1 MKKIIIISILS
12 LIMLNKFAF
21 SQQMP
26 LDFSDISD
34 VFSNW
39 GGSAFTKVP
48 SPTDANNTVGQL
60 GRDNSVSEQ
69 GNYIDLDRSIDL
81 DFNDKITLMFY
92 AYDANSHTVTVKL
105 ENGTNANIEVAAT
118 TIAQNTWKELTF
130 DFSTIGGNGIYN
142 RLTIRIDDGSSVA
155 GNFLIDDID
164 DGSVHV
170 DLNAIDVEYTDLVWS
185 DEFDTP
191 GKTAINSANWFHQTK
206 LPAGGNWF
214 NGEEQHYTNRI
225 ENSFVEN
232 DNLNIVAIKES
243 FTDQGVTKQ
252 YTSARLNS
260 KFAFTY
266 GRVDVRA
273 KLPEGNGTWPAIW
286 TLGKN
291 INESGAYWQTQ
302 GFGNTS
308 WPACGEIDIMEHGL
322 GPVNHTSSALHTPS
336 SFGNTVN
343 TASQVIS
350 DVANNY
356 HIYSVNWSPNQI
368 TFLVDGVGFYTYN
381 PTVKDANTWPFDLEQ
396 YLILNIAMGGI
407 AGAISPSFTQSPMV
421 IDYVRVY
428 QNNSLSVKDYS
439 QLNASIQVYPNP
451 VKDIIYLK
459 ADVPITKLK
468 LYDISGKHILTQI
481 KPKES
486 INVSDLNPGVYI
498 LEIYSNQ
505 EKSQK
510 RVIIN

>member
-1 MKKIIIISILS
+1 MKKSFIISIFTLLMS
-12 LIMLNKFAF
+12 AQFAF

-39 GGSAFTKVP
+39 GGSTFTTVP
-48 SPTDANNTVGQL
+48 SPTDPNNTVGQF
-60 GRDNSVSEQ
+60 GRNSSVSEQ
-69 GNYIDLDRSIDL
+69 GNYMDLDRSIDL
-81 DFNDKITLMFY
+81 DFNDEITLKFY
-92 AYDANSHTVTVKL
+92 ASDANSHTVIVKL
-105 ENGTNANIEVAAT
+105 ENGTNANIELGAT
-118 TIAQNTWKELTF
+118 TTQNMWTELTF
-130 DFSTIGGNGIYN
+130 DFSTIGGNGEYN

-155 GNFLIDDID
+155 GTFLIDDID
-164 DGSVHV
+164 DGSVHL

-191 GKTAINSANWFHQTK
+191 GKTAINSTNWFHQTQ
-206 LPAGGNWF
+206 LPAGGSWF

-243 FTDQGVTKQ
+243 FIDQGVTKQ

-273 KLPEGNGTWPAIW
+273 KLPAGNGTWPAIW

-291 INESGAYWQTQ
+291 ISESGAYWQTQ

-322 GPVNHTSSALHTPS
+322 GAVNHTSSALHTPS
-336 SFGNTVN
+336 SFGNTIN

-350 DVANNY
+350 DVTNNY

-381 PTVKDANTWPFDLEQ
+381 PAVKDANTWPFDLEQ
-396 YLILNIAMGGI
+396 YLILNIAMGGVS
-407 AGAISPSFTQSPMV
+407 GSISPSFTQSPMV

-428 QNNSLSVKDYS
+428 QNNGLGVKENS
-439 QLNASIQVYPNP
+439 QLNSSIQVYPNP
-451 VKDIIYLK
+451 VIDIIYLK
-459 ADVPITKLK
+459 ADVPLTKLT
-468 LYDISGKHILTQI
+468 LCDVSGKHILTQ
-481 KPKES
+481 KEPKES
-486 INVSDLNPGVYI
+486 INVSALSPGIYI

-510 RVIIN
+510 RVIIM

>member
-1 MKKIIIISILS
+1 MKKSFIISIFTLLMS
-12 LIMLNKFAF
+12 AQFVF

-39 GGSAFTKVP
+39 GGSTFTTVP
-48 SPTDANNTVGQL
+48 SPTDPNNTVGQF
-60 GRDNSVSEQ
+60 GRNSSVSEQ
-69 GNYIDLDRSIDL
+69 GNYMDLDRSIDL
-81 DFNDKITLMFY
+81 DFNDEITLKFY
-92 AYDANSHTVTVKL
+92 ASDANSHTVIVKL
-105 ENGTNANIEVAAT
+105 ENGTNANIELGAT
-118 TIAQNTWKELTF
+118 TTQNMWTELTF
-130 DFSTIGGNGIYN
+130 DFSTIGGNGEYN

-155 GNFLIDDID
+155 GTFLIDDID
-164 DGSVHV
+164 DGSVHL

-191 GKTAINSANWFHQTK
+191 GKTAINSTNWFHQTQ
-206 LPAGGNWF
+206 LPAGGSWF

-273 KLPEGNGTWPAIW
+273 KLPAGNGTWPAIW

-291 INESGAYWQTQ
+291 ISESGAYWQTQ

-322 GPVNHTSSALHTPS
+322 GAVNHTSSALHTPS
-336 SFGNTVN
+336 SFGNTIN

-350 DVANNY
+350 DVTNNY
-356 HIYSVNWSPNQI
+356 HIFSVNWSPNQI

-381 PTVKDANTWPFDLEQ
+381 PAVKDANTWPFDLEQ

-407 AGAISPSFTQSPMV
+407 SGSISPSFTQSPMV

-428 QNNSLSVKDYS
+428 QNNGLGVKENS
-439 QLNASIQVYPNP
+439 QLNSSIQVYPNP
-451 VKDIIYLK
+451 VIDIIYLK
-459 ADVPITKLK
+459 ADVPLTKLT
-468 LYDISGKHILTQI
+468 LCDVSGKHILTQ
-481 KPKES
+481 KEPKES
-486 INVSDLNPGVYI
+486 INVSALSPGIYI

-510 RVIIN
+510 RVIIM